1 MEQTLPDNPLVIIFL
16 VSIVLIAI
24 YMAIEGAVFAYN
36 SVARLAVKWGKIAAR
51 VPGPAQD
58 SGAQVEGAGEPAPPA
73 PPNPHAALM
82 GAITGGKPHLLVVG
96 HTGGGKSVLTR
107 AIARY
112 LVDSGAQVV
121 ALDPDAAP
129 RHYPSPVQL
138 LSDDEQWT
146 AAIGAIADLFKER
159 NAAYRDG
166 QERFSPAWLV
176 ADECQE
182 LLALDGVLPV
192 VERLIRR
199 GRKLNLHVLLAV
211 QDSMVRT
218 LGLERKSA
226 LLVNLSRIEVLAR
239 GDSRVAVVDGAE
251 HTVPEFPTNYDGAR
265 GSVLVLAP
273 SAPPALDNQ
282 QPPAWSE
289 KHEQAAAILAAE
301 PDIGARELARRLYGG
316 DGAGKSYYLAMGIRK
331 DVEGRQD
338 GIAG

>member
-1 MEQTLPDNPLVIIFL
+1 
-16 VSIVLIAI
+16 
-24 YMAIEGAVFAYN
+24 
-36 SVARLAVKWGKIAAR
+36 
-51 VPGPAQD
+51 
-58 SGAQVEGAGEPAPPA
+58 
-73 PPNPHAALM
+73 M

-107 AIARY
+107 AIARH

-138 LSDDEQWT
+138 ISDDEQWT
-146 AAIGAIADLFKER
+146 AAIGAFSALFSER

-166 QERFSPAWLV
+166 QERFPPAWLV

-182 LLALDGVLPV
+182 LLAIEGVLPII
-192 VERLIRR
+192 ERVIRR

-211 QDSMVRT
+211 QDSQVRT
-218 LGLERKSA
+218 LGLERKSS
-226 LLVNLSRIEVLAR
+226 LLINLSRIEVLKR
-239 GDSRVAVVDGAE
+239 GDRRVALVEGRE

-265 GSVLVLAP
+265 GSVLVLDTPP
-273 SAPPALDNQ
+273 STADPPSPPALDNQ

-331 DVEGRQD
+331 DVEGRQ
-338 GIAG
+338 APL